1 MTSCVLDSSAMLA
14 WILREP
20 GAARIADVQGDAH
33 ASTVSIAEVANKLV
47 ERDVDDSAVREIVGG
62 LGVTV
67 STFDVDDAL
76 QVGLWRRATRHR
88 GLSLGDRACLALGKR
103 LGLPVL
109 TADRAWAD
117 LDLGVEVV
125 LIR

>member
-1 MTSCVLDSSAMLA
+1 MLDSSAMLA
-14 WILREP
+14 CILREP
-20 GAARIADVQGDAH
+20 GAARVADVQANAY
-33 ASTVSIAEVANKLV
+33 ASAVSIAEVANKLI
-47 ERDVDDSAVREIVGG
+47 ERDFDDTAVREIVGG

-67 STFDVDDAL
+67 APFDADDAL
-76 QVGLWRRATRHR
+76 QVGLWRRATRHK

-103 LGLPVL
+103 LGLPVM
-109 TADRAWAD
+109 TADRPWAE

>member
-1 MTSCVLDSSAMLA
+1 MLA
-14 WILREP
+14 WILEEP
-20 GAARIADVQGDAH
+20 GAALVGDVQANAH

-47 ERDVDDSAVREIVGG
+47 EREMDDAAVREIVSG
-62 LGVTV
+62 LCVTV
-67 STFDVDDAL
+67 AAFNADDAL
-76 QVGLWRRATRHR
+76 LVGLWRRATRHE
-88 GLSLGDRACLALGKR
+88 GLSLGDRACLAIGKR
-103 LGLPVL
+103 LGLPVY